1 MLVAKHLEAK
11 MYEAVLRKGDKV
23 ISTFTFHVEKPED
36 FSDGAAEAFEYFRQN
51 TDVSLLDDDVTVVF
65 RKA

>member
-1 MLVAKHLEAK
+1 
-11 MYEAVLRKGDKV
+11 MYEAVLRKGDEV
-23 ISTFTFHVEKPED
+23 ISTFQFHIERPED
-36 FSDGAAEAFEYFRQN
+36 FADEAAAAYEFFRQN